1 LIPASAVSAVGTVQV
16 AISNPAP
23 GGGSSAS
30 QTLNVI
36 SANNRIRTLACI
48 IHERMAK
55 AFCGGL
61 KLPKLLAAV

>member
-1 LIPASAVSAVGTVQV
+1 MKFLAAFIFAFV
-16 AISNPAP
+16 
-23 GGGSSAS
+23 
-30 QTLNVI
+30 
-36 SANNRIRTLACI
+36 LACI

>member
-1 LIPASAVSAVGTVQV
+1 MPSRWKE
-16 AISNPAP
+16 N
-23 GGGSSAS
+23 SSRPFQNAD
-30 QTLNVI
+30 
-36 SANNRIRTLACI
+36 LACI